1 MEGIDDLNVQDTLQ
15 ILSNYV
21 PVNTRTLEVASGISL
36 KKGDRVMVARPSGK
50 EWIAS
55 LGCDIFG
62 GGISALGWKEGDMDL
77 TWDRRVC
84 EVNGNRI
91 TLMLR

>member
-50 EWIAS
+50 RSGLPLWLVTFLEEELVHWVGKKEIWI
-55 LGCDIFG
+55 
-62 GGISALGWKEGDMDL
+62 
-77 TWDRRVC
+77 
-84 EVNGNRI
+84 
-91 TLMLR
+91 

>member
-1 MEGIDDLNVQDTLQ
+1 
-15 ILSNYV
+15 
-21 PVNTRTLEVASGISL
+21 
-36 KKGDRVMVARPSGK
+36 MVTRPSGK

-77 TWDRRVC
+77 TWDRTVC
-84 EVNGNRI
+84 EVNGNQV
-91 TLMLR
+91 TLVLR

>member
-55 LGCDIFG
+55 LGCDILEEESVLWDG
-62 GGISALGWKEGDMDL
+62 KKGIW
-77 TWDRRVC
+77 
-84 EVNGNRI
+84 I
-91 TLMLR
+91 